1 MRKYHLIVFLLFF
14 VMACGTPVATASE
27 IPTANVMPVETV
39 TQPKVRVDPT
49 ILSEIEG
56 TVKEDYV
63 IFSINVQD
71 FSYPAESAAVLDHII
86 TLHEYYDMPVDV
98 YLTDVMAKIYAEQYP
113 ALLERLKTSP
123 VVAISYHYRAPRPYA
138 NQNDWL
144 GLENMSAD
152 ELYQTIMRYETHAV
166 DPVTGQTT
174 DEAGGYS
181 YVASLIGY
189 APYAA
194 SSLSSSK
201 AIDDTLMR
209 VFSELGAQ
217 MTVVHGRAN
226 NLGEMKKGLVVR
238 PEHYD
243 YMLFQHAGEDAAQS
257 YEAALAKTHASQGA
271 YAPYFVGVK
280 MHDNDFFASKS
291 AWLTVYVDG
300 GKRAPWN
307 PELKA
312 APLSQAEQ
320 NAMWAIYEQTVIY
333 VASQQ
338 GRITPVNLP
347 IVLDMIQ

>member
-1 MRKYHLIVFLLFF
+1 MRKYHLTVFLLIF
-14 VMACGTPVATASE
+14 VMACGTPPAPTSG
-27 IPTANVMPVETV
+27 IPTETAMSAETV
-39 TQPKVRVDPT
+39 TQPKVTKEATALPK
-49 ILSEIEG
+49 
-56 TVKEDYV
+56 KEDYV

-71 FSYPAESAAVLDHII
+71 FSYPAQSAAVLNQII
-86 TLHEYYDMPVDV
+86 TLHELYNMPVDI
-98 YLTDVMAKIYAEQYP
+98 YLTDVIARIYAEQYP

-138 NQNDWL
+138 NQNDWA
-144 GLENMSAD
+144 GLENMSTD

-174 DEAGGYS
+174 DEAGGYQ

-194 SSLSSSK
+194 SSLSPSSVV
-201 AIDDTLMR
+201 DDILMQ

-226 NLGEMKKGLVVR
+226 NLGDIKKGLIVR
-238 PEHYD
+238 PEQYD
-243 YMLFQHAGEDAAQS
+243 YMLFQHVGEDAAQS
-257 YEAALAKTHASQGA
+257 YAAALAEAHNARGA
-271 YAPYFVGVK
+271 ITPYFVGVK
-280 MHDNDFFASKS
+280 MHDNDFFAAKS

-312 APLSQAEQ
+312 ALLSQTEQ
-320 NAMWAIYEQTVIY
+320 DAMWAIYEQTVIY
-333 VASQQ
+333 VASQS
-338 GRITPVNLP
+338 RHITPINLP
-347 IVLDMIQ
+347 MVLDMLSQ